1 MEPVHRAHSEWMF
14 RGIAHHMSKCRECSA
29 KTVAS
34 LYVNCWRKSAFFFGN
49 IGLCV
54 PEPISEYVGRN
65 IQSRFFRAVCLDL
78 GSRLLASIKDNR
90 GTGKRRASILPHILT
105 ISQHRQIKFLQF
117 WAAVFGASL
126 EDHNKRFTRNDLKNL
141 REWSVKCV
149 VVGGQATRQLPTA

>member
-1 MEPVHRAHSEWMF
+1 MSECFAALRVTCSM
-14 RGIAHHMSKCRECSA
+14 CRECSA

-54 PEPISEYVGRN
+54 PEPIFEYVGRN

-90 GTGKRRASILPHILT
+90 GTGKRRASILTHILHNFT
-105 ISQHRQIKFLQF
+105 AQANQI
-117 WAAVFGASL
+117 
-126 EDHNKRFTRNDLKNL
+126 FTVLSGGI
-141 REWSVKCV
+141 WSVA
-149 VVGGQATRQLPTA
+149 GRPQRAFYA

>member
-1 MEPVHRAHSEWMF
+1 VSECF
-14 RGIAHHMSKCRECSA
+14 AALRITCSKCQECSA

-34 LYVNCWRKSAFFFGN
+34 VGINCWRKSAFLFGN

-90 GTGKRRASILPHILT
+90 ETGKRRASILPHILT

-117 WAAVFGASL
+117 
-126 EDHNKRFTRNDLKNL
+126 
-141 REWSVKCV
+141 
-149 VVGGQATRQLPTA
+149 

>member
-1 MEPVHRAHSEWMF
+1 MHCASHVACVESVGENSGKFIRKLVAK
-14 RGIAHHMSKCRECSA
+14 KCI
-29 KTVAS
+29 
-34 LYVNCWRKSAFFFGN
+34 FFGN

-117 WAAVFGASL
+117 
-126 EDHNKRFTRNDLKNL
+126 
-141 REWSVKCV
+141 
-149 VVGGQATRQLPTA
+149 